1 MNGYVNVGKPS
12 PANDRLRNL
21 QSQEERRLFD
31 LVDKL
36 KDLDVQRELQL
47 PQLVVCGSQ
56 SSGKSSVL
64 EAISG
69 LSFPRGEFTCT
80 KFVTELRF
88 RPGNTET
95 IDIELV
101 PDTTR
106 SPDDQARLRN
116 VRFKTRRLTELGK
129 IVKEAENVLLGGRGG
144 FASDVLKVEVVRPG
158 QQPLTLIDTP
168 GLIASHNEGR
178 EYIDLVRRIV
188 DDWIKQ
194 PRTLILAV
202 VEANLDPQKQSVLT
216 IAKEV
221 DPTGERTFGIITK
234 PDLVESPSGLEDF
247 WIRKAQNEP
256 DRLAEFNFAKGWHVL
271 RNRGVRESG
280 NDTSTSERDEAERQ
294 FFTSPERSWAR
305 VDTEYWGIDSLQTR
319 LRSIYYEHTRR
330 QLPIIQDDIFNR
342 LQKAIKERDGL
353 NEKLADADEIW
364 FRFCGERTGLA
375 VQAKGCVDGTYLD
388 GSADWDGAPDYYL
401 RSRIEEDHDEF
412 ARDVELN
419 GHGLRSGNSNR
430 SLTEDRDSFRVHVQQ
445 MLESTRGRE
454 LKDSYDPNRLNLL
467 FRKHSEP
474 WYGIA
479 MMHLERAHRRC
490 VTFVEHI
497 IDTVLREELPGLPK
511 RVTQALKDNL
521 FTALEKQKKKAED
534 ELRAIEQDRR
544 QPAQTQSK
552 RFEKLARQLKVN
564 KNFALVNRIA
574 EEEHPYM
581 AQANAAPTQG
591 RDASG
596 REKDNRPMTP
606 ATPGNANPTRF
617 TPAHVDR
624 VLAQDSRAESAE
636 EIGKRMIIYYEV
648 SIFSNYIQYFDR
660 HTDYTTRS
668 REKSSLITSSCKS
681 SNAIYSDLCIP
692 CSKVTLELIK
702 MPSQGRWR
710 RRGIRV

>member
-1 MNGYVNVGKPS
+1 MW
-12 PANDRLRNL
+12 
-21 QSQEERRLFD
+21 
-31 LVDKL
+31 
-36 KDLDVQRELQL
+36 
-47 PQLVVCGSQ
+47 
-56 SSGKSSVL
+56 
-64 EAISG
+64 IS
-69 LSFPRGEFTCT
+69 R
-80 KFVTELRF
+80 LRF
-88 RPGNTET
+88 RPGNVET
-95 IDIELV
+95 IDIQIV
-101 PDTTR
+101 PDTSR
-106 SPDDQARLRN
+106 SPDDQAKLRN
-116 VRFKTRRLTELGK
+116 LRFKTRRLAELGK
-129 IVKEAENVLLGGRGG
+129 IVKEAETVLLGGRSG

-168 GLIASHNEGR
+168 GLIQSHNEGR

-188 DDWIKQ
+188 DDWIQQ

-221 DPTGERTFGIITK
+221 DPTGDRTFGIITK

-271 RNRGVRESG
+271 RNRGVRETG
-280 NDTSTSERDEAERQ
+280 NETSTTERDDAERQ
-294 FFTSPERSWAR
+294 FFTSTERRWSK
-305 VDTEYWGIDSLQTR
+305 VDSAYWGIDSLQGR

-330 QLPIIQDDIFNR
+330 QLPIIQDDIFSR
-342 LQKAIKERDGL
+342 LQKALKERDAI
-353 NEKLADADEIW
+353 NEKLADADDIW
-364 FRFCGERTGLA
+364 SKFCGERTGLA

-388 GSADWDGAPDYYL
+388 GSADWDSAPDYYL

-412 ARDVELN
+412 ARDIELN
-419 GHGLRSGNSNR
+419 GHGLRSNNSSR
-430 SLTEDRDSFRVHVQQ
+430 SLTEERDSFRIHVQQ

-454 LKDSYDPNRLNLL
+454 LKDSYDPTRLNLL

-490 VTFVEHI
+490 ETFVEHI
-497 IDTVLREELPGLPK
+497 IDIVLRDDLPALPK
-511 RVTQALKDNL
+511 RVTQSIKDNL
-521 FTALEKQKKKAED
+521 KEALQKQKKKAEV

-574 EEEHPYM
+574 EEEAPYM
-581 AQANAAPTQG
+581 NQQQQQSQQVNTPNGPQGTG
-591 RDASG
+591 RDG
-596 REKDNRPMTP
+596 GNNGKERETRPITP
-606 ATPGNANPTRF
+606 ATPATAIPTNPTRF
-617 TPAHVDR
+617 TPLHVDR

-648 SIFSNYIQYFDR
+648 IISPVSFSLHQTNPFFSR
-660 HTDYTTRS
+660 RSPVKSLSTT
-668 REKSSLITSSCKS
+668 
-681 SNAIYSDLCIP
+681 
-692 CSKVTLELIK
+692 
-702 MPSQGRWR
+702 
-710 RRGIRV
+710 